1 MRKEIKQK
9 AKDKRNIHPSEHRV
23 PKKSMEKVLS
33 EQRKEIEENKRMG
46 KTRDLVQKIKGTKG
60 TFYEKMSRI
69 KDINVKV
76 LTEAEAIKKRG
87 KNTQNCTKMSN
98 EIGKP

>member
-1 MRKEIKQK
+1 
-9 AKDKRNIHPSEHRV
+9 
-23 PKKSMEKVLS
+23 
-33 EQRKEIEENKRMG
+33 MG
-46 KTRDLVQKIKGTKG
+46 RTRDLVQKIKGTKG

-87 KNTQNCTKMSN
+87 KNTQKNCTKMSN
-98 EIGKP
+98 DLENHDGMATHLEPDIL